1 MQARRPG
8 GRGAE
13 KLVNDKTSVQAGR
26 KTCSQPRSCRGTWCF
41 ENGDQAPWVLGRPSG
56 KRRAKQF
63 PPRRFQ
69 DAPTLN
75 CGRPH
80 AAARSPGQKEP
91 PRAAQ
96 PRAHGRG
103 AAAGA
108 GGSARTAAET
118 RRCAGATL
126 EKGSARTDVNAG
138 GGGTAGTAGTR
149 ASRSERAR
157 VPTKRGTR
165 PTRPA
170 RGRAPREPAA
180 CGALGSAPHAGSAS
194 HSGRVPQPVP
204 GHRSLLP
211 APPDQAAVALRP
223 RGGRDLGPL
232 LDLQHLACKPEPT
245 CVLPPTWRL
254 PCGRPGHGHTHR
266 GCLPAGRRAATCRGA
281 RKECYSEVGKDSCW

>member
-91 PRAAQ
+91 PRTAQ

-157 VPTKRGTR
+157 VPTKRGRHTTHTAGPR
-165 PTRPA
+165 PGATGASGVRSP
-170 RGRAPREPAA
+170 GLRAPRGLRLAQRAGPAA
-180 CGALGSAPHAGSAS
+180 RPRTPQSAARTPRSSSSGSETQRRKRPGALARPAAPGMQARAHLRA
-194 HSGRVPQPVP
+194 
-204 GHRSLLP
+204 P
-211 APPDQAAVALRP
+211 AHLAPAVWPARP
-223 RGGRDLGPL
+223 RAHSPGLPSSG
-232 LDLQHLACKPEPT
+232 ET
-245 CVLPPTWRL
+245 CSYLPWCSKGML
-254 PCGRPGHGHTHR
+254 F
-266 GCLPAGRRAATCRGA
+266 
-281 RKECYSEVGKDSCW
+281 